1 MRLLVTAIGQVS
13 QRLAHALMQERSI
26 TMFDV
31 TTLISSLL
39 AALSAGG
46 WLMSRRLRKKD
57 DEKHQVELE
66 HARAEADALRQRN
79 ELDYTKEI
87 LEIYSAHIVQP
98 LKDQIDLTNKRLDL
112 YEYALNEA
120 PTCRLYPT
128 CPIIMRLQKQKK
140 SVTTANT

>member
-1 MRLLVTAIGQVS
+1 
-13 QRLAHALMQERSI
+13 
-26 TMFDV
+26 MFDV
-31 TTLISSLL
+31 TTIVSSIL
-39 AALSAGG
+39 ATLSTGG

-79 ELDYTKEI
+79 ELDYTKDI

-120 PTCRLYPT
+120 PTCLLYPA
-128 CPIIMRLQKQKK
+128 CPIIMRLQEQKT